1 LFVALRLGGDERCEI
16 KEECEVKD
24 FRTLKVWEKSH
35 QVTLDVY
42 KVTADFPKDERFGLV
57 SQLRRC
63 AASVPSN
70 IAEGCGRRGNGEF
83 HKFLQIAT
91 GSANELEYQ
100 ILLARDLSYLQTTA
114 YQELN
119 GKIIEVQKMLAGLI
133 VKVDAE
139 RFKK

>member
-1 LFVALRLGGDERCEI
+1 
-16 KEECEVKD
+16 VKD

-63 AASVPSN
+63 AISVPSN

-100 ILLARDLSYLQTTA
+100 ILLAKDLAYLPTGTFND
-114 YQELN
+114 LN
-119 GKIIEVQKMLAGLI
+119 AKVIEVQKMLAGLI
-133 VKVDAE
+133 AKVDSE
-139 RFKK
+139 RFKT